1 MEDDVGRRYLNNMPQ
16 ISMNLTDISVSS
28 YLSILKYP
36 KRLHMINQENDL
48 VAVLGDIEY
57 DRLGEI

>member
-1 MEDDVGRRYLNNMPQ
+1 MEDAVGCRDLNNMPQ
-16 ISMNLTDISVSS
+16 LRMNLIDISVSS

-48 VAVLGDIEY
+48 VAVLGDI
-57 DRLGEI
+57 